1 MRPNSW
7 KQLKSRI
14 AYENA
19 WLRLREDVV
28 LRPDGAEGIYGVVE
42 LRPSVGVVAL
52 DGTNGLLIVI
62 FAKKTLVFRVL
73 VYILRDERA
82 SHDYFQLAV
91 ASIVESGRC
100 QLAA

>member
-1 MRPNSW
+1 MLIAGS
-7 KQLKSRI
+7 LKLASNTGSIESSSSFGKCARDH
-14 AYENA
+14 
-19 WLRLREDVV
+19 LD
-28 LRPDGAEGIYGVVE
+28 DGLKEQAQ
-42 LRPSVGVVAL
+42 PST
-52 DGTNGLLIVI
+52 GTNGLLIVI